1 MPRVSIPKDLLRF
14 AEPILPSVTRQLPLQ
29 QRRLLEQRAML
40 GVFPSA
46 GN

>member
-14 AEPILPSVTRQLPLQ
+14 AQLLLRSVTRQLPLL
-29 QRRLLEQRAML
+29 QRRLFEQRGML